1 MYVRLPPSLKTF
13 VLDRNE
19 RVRTGEWLTLC
30 QIYKTSF
37 YFYFVKLYIYAWRS
51 VTFVTFA
58 RLPGHKWKENNRLRK
73 PPQLPK
79 KTQFI
84 GFSFK
89 FLKLYNPKVYS
100 IPETFVFLT
109 EKNTFRIF
117 ISSFYVAFPSCL
129 RREDHICLFFS
140 FHLFSS
146 RGSTRTC
153 HCNVND
159 PFSDLPF
166 FVSEESICHEITN
179 PF

>member
-1 MYVRLPPSLKTF
+1 MKRVFIFILLNYTFMRGDLSLLL
-13 VLDRNE
+13 VLLAFTQAINAKKIIAYAS
-19 RVRTGEWLTLC
+19 LC
-30 QIYKTSF
+30 SCQ
-37 YFYFVKLYIYAWRS
+37 
-51 VTFVTFA
+51 
-58 RLPGHKWKENNRLRK
+58 
-73 PPQLPK
+73 K
-79 KTQFI
+79 KKQFI

-100 IPETFVFLT
+100 IRETFVFLT

-140 FHLFSS
+140 FHHFSS

-153 HCNVND
+153 HYNVND